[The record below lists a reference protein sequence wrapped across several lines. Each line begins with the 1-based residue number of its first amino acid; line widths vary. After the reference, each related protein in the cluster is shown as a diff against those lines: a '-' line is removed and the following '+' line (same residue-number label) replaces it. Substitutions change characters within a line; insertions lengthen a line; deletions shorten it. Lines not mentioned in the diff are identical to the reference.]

1 VTHER
6 DKKRVLIMGAAGRD
20 FHNFNLV
27 FRDDPSVEVVAFTAA
42 QIPGIANRRYPAA
55 LAGTL
60 YPQGIPILDER
71 DLAAICRDQTVDEV
85 VFAYSD
91 VEHALVMHK
100 ASVALAA
107 GADFSLLGP
116 RRTMLKSRVPVIA
129 VCAVRTGVGKS
140 QVARWL
146 SRRLKAHGL
155 RVVAIRHPMPYG
167 HLERQA
173 VQRFAT
179 AADLDAAQCTIEER
193 EEYEPH
199 LAAGTLVFAG
209 ADYRRILEAAESEAD
224 VILWDGGN
232 NDFAFIAPDLQIVLV
247 DPLRP
252 GHETTHHPGEAVLRM
267 ADVVVV
273 AKSNSAAMAD
283 IQRVSETARMLA
295 PNAVIIRGASEITL
309 DEPQAVRGKR
319 ALVIDDGPTITH
331 GGMAYGAGYL
341 AAVAA
346 GAGEIIDPRMAAVG
360 EIAAAYKAYPHI
372 GTVLPALGYSP
383 AQLADLRDT
392 INGSGADVAVNGSPI
407 DVASLID
414 LRMPVVRARYEFAE
428 TGEPVLAERIENF
441 LRSKGLALQP
451 AGA

>member
-1 VTHER
+1 
-6 DKKRVLIMGAAGRD
+6 MGAAGRD
-20 FHNFNLV
+20 FHNFNV
-27 FRDDPSVEVVAFTAA
+27 VYRDDPAIEVVAFTAT
-42 QIPGIANRRYPAA
+42 QIPGIANRRYPPA
-55 LAGTL
+55 LAGPL
-60 YPQGIPILDER
+60 YSQGIPILDEK
-71 DLAAICRDQTVDEV
+71 DLAAICRDQRVDEV

-100 ASVALAA
+100 ASIALAA
-107 GADFSLLGP
+107 GADFTLLGP
-116 RRTMLKSRVPVIA
+116 KRTMLKSRVPVIA

-179 AADLDAAQCTIEER
+179 PADLEAAQCTIEER

-199 LAAGTLVFAG
+199 LAAGNLVFAG
-209 ADYRRILEAAESEAD
+209 ADYRRILEAAEGEAD

-232 NDFAFIAPDLQIVLV
+232 NDFACIAPDVQIVLV

-273 AKSNSAAMAD
+273 AKSNSAALAD
-283 IQRVSETARMLA
+283 IQRVSESARKLA
-295 PNAVIIRGASEITL
+295 PNALIVRGASDITL
-309 DEPQAVRGKR
+309 DQPQAVRGKR
-319 ALVIDDGPTITH
+319 VLVIDDGPTITH

-346 GAGEIIDPRMAAVG
+346 GAGDIIDPRTAAVG

-372 GTVLPALGYSP
+372 GKVLPALGYSP
-383 AQLADLRDT
+383 SQLADLRDT
-392 INGSGADVAVNGSPI
+392 INRSGADVVVSGSPI
-407 DVASLID
+407 DIASLIE
-414 LRMPVVRARYEFAE
+414 LRMPVVRARYEFSE
-428 TGEPVLAERIENF
+428 VGEPVLAERIENF
-441 LRSKGLALQP
+441 LRSQGLAVTP
-451 AGA
+451 AGT